1 MFKRIGDDDDVSGE
15 FIDTW
20 IVEDD
25 LNEQSVQVPAMPSSL
40 HGMLRGERSSQFFI
54 SQPDHSLLQQPEQLR
69 SEYTVIQV
77 PEPIATRAKPKR
89 RRFGFRLR
97 A

>member
-1 MFKRIGDDDDVSGE
+1 MFKRIGDDDDVSSE
-15 FIDTW
+15 VVDTW
-20 IVEDD
+20 IAEGA
-25 LNEQSVQVPAMPSSL
+25 LNEQSVQVPEVTSSL
-40 HGMLRGERSSQFFI
+40 NSMLRGESSSQSFI
-54 SQPDHSLLQQPEQLR
+54 IQPDHSLSQYPEQLR

-89 RRFGFRLR
+89 RRFSFRFR